1 MLALSVDS
9 QFVHKA
15 WFDNELSKMVKEIPY
30 PMLSDPRGDIG
41 NMYGV
46 YDENAMVEFRGR
58 VIIDPDGVIQSVET
72 VTPPVGRN
80 VDEIFRQLKALQVVR
95 ESKGTQATP
104 CGWTEEKK
112 TLFPSPKMVGK
123 VFEEWKVEDAK

>member
-1 MLALSVDS
+1 
-9 QFVHKA
+9 
-15 WFDNELSKMVKEIPY
+15 
-30 PMLSDPRGDIG
+30 MLSDARGDIG
-41 NMYGV
+41 EKYGV
-46 YDENAMVEFRGR
+46 YDENAKVEFRGR

-72 VTPPVGRN
+72 VTPGVGRN
-80 VDEIFRQLKALQVVR
+80 IDEILRQLKALQVVR
-95 ESKGTQATP
+95 ESNGAQATP